1 MRRARRRSHCHILAA
16 CVARGPVLFGPAPHG
31 KVGLRGPGAALNN
44 QGSDG
49 LPASSADASGLAG
62 RYAAALFELAD
73 DEDALDAVAGDLGNF
88 RSLLDDSEDLRR
100 LIRSPV
106 LSREAQGRAV
116 TALAERAGF
125 QQLTVRFLGLLA
137 HKRRLFALPEIIAS
151 YQAMLAHPKGEVGG
165 ELVSAVPLS
174 EEQAH
179 AVQEQLSAA
188 LGQTVTLARV
198 VDPALL
204 GGLVVRVG
212 SRMIDASLRTKL
224 QRLELA
230 MKGAA

>member
-1 MRRARRRSHCHILAA
+1 
-16 CVARGPVLFGPAPHG
+16 
-31 KVGLRGPGAALNN
+31 
-44 QGSDG
+44 

-73 DEDALDAVAGDLGNF
+73 DEGALDAVAGDLGSF
-88 RSLLDDSEDLRR
+88 RSLLDESEDLRR
-100 LIRSPV
+100 LIRSPA
-106 LSREAQGRAV
+106 LSREDQGRAI
-116 TALAERAGF
+116 TTLAERAGF
-125 QQLTVRFLGLLA
+125 QQLTARFLGLLA

-151 YQAMLAHPKGEVGG
+151 YQAMLAHHKGEVGA
-165 ELVSAVPLS
+165 ELVSAVPLTDD
-174 EEQAH
+174 QAR
-179 AVQEQLSAA
+179 AVQEQLSAS
-188 LGQTVTLARV
+188 LGQTVTLART

>member
-1 MRRARRRSHCHILAA
+1 
-16 CVARGPVLFGPAPHG
+16 
-31 KVGLRGPGAALNN
+31 
-44 QGSDG
+44 

-62 RYAAALFELAD
+62 RYAAAMFELAED
-73 DEDALDAVAGDLGNF
+73 RDALDAVAGDLGNLN
-88 RSLLDDSEDLRR
+88 SLLAESGDLRR

-106 LSREAQGRAV
+106 LSREDQGRAI

-125 QQLTVRFLGLLA
+125 ERLTVQFLGLLA
-137 HKRRLFALPEIIAS
+137 QKRRLFVLPEIIAA
-151 YQAMLAHPKGEVGG
+151 YQAMLARHKGEVSA

-174 EEQAH
+174 EDQART
-179 AVQEQLSAA
+179 VQERLRTA
-188 LGQTVTLARV
+188 LGQSVTLSRA
-198 VDPALL
+198 VDPSLL
-204 GGLVVRVG
+204 GGLVVRLG

>member
-1 MRRARRRSHCHILAA
+1 
-16 CVARGPVLFGPAPHG
+16 
-31 KVGLRGPGAALNN
+31 
-44 QGSDG
+44 

-62 RYAAALFELAD
+62 RYAAALFELAQ
-73 DEDALDAVAGDLGNF
+73 ERDALDAVAGDLGNL
-88 RSLLDDSEDLRR
+88 SALLDDSGDLRR

-106 LSREAQGRAV
+106 LTRQDQGRAI

-125 QQLTVRFLGLLA
+125 HELSVQFLGLLA
-137 HKRRLFALPEIIAS
+137 HKRRLFVLPEIIAA
-151 YQAMLAHPKGEVGG
+151 YQAMLARPKGEVSA

-174 EEQAH
+174 EDQAR
-179 AVQEQLSAA
+179 AVREQLSAT
-188 LGQTVTLARV
+188 LGQTVTLSRT
-198 VDPALL
+198 VDPGLL
-204 GGLVVRVG
+204 GGLIVRLG